1 MIHYKIHIDIEVIK
15 MEEIV
20 WGVMYAMGL
29 LLAGTGFVIVYIM
42 KTAYIEISD
51 ENLSSSFLPS
61 SDSNITS

>member
-1 MIHYKIHIDIEVIK
+1 

-51 ENLSSSFLPS
+51 ENFSSSFLPS
-61 SDSNITS
+61 SDSNITT

>member
-1 MIHYKIHIDIEVIK
+1 

-42 KTAYIEISD
+42 KTAYSEMSD
-51 ENLSSSFLPS
+51 ENPSSSSLPS
-61 SDSNITS
+61 FDSNIIS

>member
-1 MIHYKIHIDIEVIK
+1 

-42 KTAYIEISD
+42 KTAYIEMSTD
-51 ENLSSSFLPS
+51 ENLSSPSIPSFDS
-61 SDSNITS
+61 SITS

>member
-1 MIHYKIHIDIEVIK
+1 

-42 KTAYIEISD
+42 KTAYIEMSD
-51 ENLSSSFLPS
+51 DTINSSDTSVNLPS
-61 SDSNITS
+61 ST

>member
-1 MIHYKIHIDIEVIK
+1 

-20 WGVMYAMGL
+20 WSVMYAMGL

-51 ENLSSSFLPS
+51 ENFSSSFLPS